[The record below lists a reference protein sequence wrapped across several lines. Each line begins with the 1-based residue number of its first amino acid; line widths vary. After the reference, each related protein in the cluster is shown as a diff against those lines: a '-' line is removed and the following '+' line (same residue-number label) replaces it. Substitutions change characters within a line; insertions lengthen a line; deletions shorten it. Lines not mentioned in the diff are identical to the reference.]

1 VLPVCGHIEFAVVN
15 TKNRGFGNHVL
26 LAPADIKTVN
36 WDELYIRIDMTRY
49 KIKSSPSWQE
59 PDWSEPPAP

>member
-1 VLPVCGHIEFAVVN
+1 M
-15 TKNRGFGNHVL
+15 L